1 MDSPLVRELLVLAVA
16 IVAALGVLLV
26 RRWSPKTLRENNEFT
41 GFTYAFVG
49 LVYGVYLAFTVVI
62 VWEHFESA
70 ENTATS
76 EATRLSELWRDASA
90 LPGGNVIQ
98 NDLYDYTRSVIHD
111 DWPSM
116 AEEHRPSDVTS
127 RKYESLWRSYY
138 AVRLAP
144 SDAAQAAFFR
154 ESLVQLN
161 ELGRERRMRVHS
173 GAADIPPM
181 MWGLLI
187 VGGIGMISF
196 TYLIGTSSAWVQ
208 MVVTAFLAGMLA
220 WAVLIV
226 FALADPYSGDVS
238 VKPDAF
244 ENVLQS
250 FDAERAA
257 AAMTSR

>member
-1 MDSPLVRELLVLAVA
+1 MDSPLVRGLLVIIVA
-16 IVAALGVLLV
+16 IVAALGVLIV
-26 RRWSPKTLRENNEFT
+26 RRWAPRTLRENNEFT

-70 ENTATS
+70 ESTATS
-76 EATRLSELWRDASA
+76 EATRLSELWRDAGA

-98 NDLYDYTRSVIHD
+98 NNLYDYTRSVIHD

-116 AEEHRPSDVTS
+116 AAQHGASDVTS
-127 RKYESLWRSYY
+127 RKYEILWHSYY

-161 ELGRERRMRVHS
+161 ELGRERRMRVHA

-187 VGGIGMISF
+187 VGGIGMIGF
-196 TYLIGTSSAWVQ
+196 TYLIGAEHAWLQ
-208 MVVTAFLAGMLA
+208 MIVTAFVAGMLA

-238 VKPDAF
+238 VRPDAF

-250 FDAERAA
+250 FDVERAA
-257 AAMTSR
+257 VATPR